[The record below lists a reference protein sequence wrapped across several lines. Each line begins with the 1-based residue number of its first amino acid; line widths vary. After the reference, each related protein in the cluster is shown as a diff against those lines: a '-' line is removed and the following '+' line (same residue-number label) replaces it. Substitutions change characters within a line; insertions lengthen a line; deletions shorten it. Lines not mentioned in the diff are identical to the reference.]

1 MVRTSRPNGPAG
13 GWHARCVAPPG
24 MESLPAPL
32 TPRLVLVPEVLPPA
46 VAQELDRD
54 APGAGDY
61 PRSPEPLGLL
71 VDVYG

>member
-1 MVRTSRPNGPAG
+1 MARAMRRTPR
-13 GWHARCVAPPG
+13 
-24 MESLPAPL
+24 METLPAPH

-46 VAQELDRD
+46 VARELDRD

>member
-1 MVRTSRPNGPAG
+1 
-13 GWHARCVAPPG
+13 
-24 MESLPAPL
+24 MESLPAPH

-46 VAQELDRD
+46 VAHELDRD